1 MASPK
6 PALPPLTARPR
17 AAIKAAVRRPGI
29 GNVLSCSHPSPFAE
43 VAPQPAHDASS
54 AILRRDIGPPFPPGL
69 RRVRCLARPT
79 PTLPLEDDPCAA
91 SFLPHRRSWS
101 FSCLQPASVARSLRT
116 HPWMATSVA
125 HPGGDSTPCSL
136 AVRWAV

>member
-69 RRVRCLARPT
+69 RRVRCLAQPT

-91 SFLPHRRSWS
+91 SFSFPTDSPGHSPVASPH
-101 FSCLQPASVARSLRT
+101 PSLGR
-116 HPWMATSVA
+116 
-125 HPGGDSTPCSL
+125 
-136 AVRWAV
+136 